1 MPPRRRVEA
10 SGNRPGGLLIRDTA
24 AVLDLRESAWRA
36 MVAHAYDGL
45 PNEACGLLGG
55 RGDIAEVFV
64 PCVNVDRSSRTFSLG
79 PDAWT
84 AVDEEI
90 EGKGMT
96 VLGVVHSHTHTEAY
110 PSPTDIDQAGNP
122 FLAGWRWVLVS
133 LRQPEPVVRS
143 YLIADGTVTEEQIAV
158 VRG

>member
-1 MPPRRRVEA
+1 
-10 SGNRPGGLLIRDTA
+10 
-24 AVLDLRESAWRA
+24 

-55 RGDIAEVFV
+55 TRDIGEVFV
-64 PCVNVDRSSRTFSLG
+64 PCENADRSSRTFSLG
-79 PDAWT
+79 PDAWDK
-84 AVDEEI
+84 VDTRI
-90 EGKGMT
+90 EGRGLA

-122 FLAGWRWVLVS
+122 FLAGWRWLLVS

-143 YLIADGTVTEEQIAV
+143 YVITDGTVVEEQISLLH
-158 VRG
+158 G

>member
-1 MPPRRRVEA
+1 
-10 SGNRPGGLLIRDTA
+10 
-24 AVLDLRESAWRA
+24 VLHLRESAYQR
-36 MVAHAYDGL
+36 MVAHAWDGL

-55 RGDIAEVFV
+55 IGDQVHVFV
-64 PCVNVDRSSRTFSLG
+64 PCRNADRSSRTFSLG
-79 PDAWT
+79 PDAWE
-84 AVDEEI
+84 AVDTQI
-90 EGKGMT
+90 EGRGLQ

-143 YLIADGTVTEEQIAV
+143 YVITDGTVVEEQISLL
-158 VRG
+158 RG

>member
-1 MPPRRRVEA
+1 
-10 SGNRPGGLLIRDTA
+10 
-24 AVLDLRESAWRA
+24 

-55 RGDIAEVFV
+55 ARDLAEVFV
-64 PCVNVDRSSRTFSLG
+64 PSANADRSSRTFSLG
-79 PDAWT
+79 PDAWEK
-84 AVDEEI
+84 VDRDI
-90 EGKGMT
+90 EGRGMQ

-133 LRQPEPVVRS
+133 LRQAEPVVRS
-143 YLIADGTVTEEQIAV
+143 YLIEDGTVREEEITLL
-158 VRG
+158 RG